1 MNNDSKR
8 EADRTIL
15 LDEKGRSIDV
25 IMIIIATGLTRPK
38 RDVSKQP

>member
-15 LDEKGRSIDV
+15 LDEKGRSIDA